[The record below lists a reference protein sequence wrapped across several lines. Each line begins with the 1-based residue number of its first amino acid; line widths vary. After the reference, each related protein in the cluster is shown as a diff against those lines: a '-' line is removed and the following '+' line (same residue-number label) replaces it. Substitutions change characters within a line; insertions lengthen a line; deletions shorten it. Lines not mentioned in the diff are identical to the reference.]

1 MRGPAFE
8 NAGRR
13 PIHLKAI
20 TCPGTDASSLRREG
34 LRAQQMR
41 SELDEQTRCWGRR
54 KTREGSTGT
63 IGIFEHTEVGVKL
76 QDASGG
82 VMRR

>member
-13 PIHLKAI
+13 PIRLKAI
-20 TCPGTDASSLRREG
+20 TCPGADTSSLRREG

-41 SELDEQTRCWGRR
+41 SELDEQTGPTKDKGGFNGHNRDFRAYRGRR
-54 KTREGSTGT
+54 
-63 IGIFEHTEVGVKL
+63 
-76 QDASGG
+76 
-82 VMRR
+82 